1 MATTDREVLEQT
13 MPGVIDGR
21 VSDNAAESTFAEVDD
36 RDRAIPAIEFRDVHL
51 GFADRKVLD
60 GLSFKVMKG
69 ETKIILGGSGC
80 GKSTTIKLVLGL
92 LKPDSGQILVD
103 GEDITNYDEQQMM
116 IVRKKIGMI
125 FQEGALFDSLSVYD
139 NVAFRLHEQGVP
151 EEEVEPEVRRM
162 LRFVN
167 LEDAIDKMPIELSG
181 GMRRRVGIARALVGD
196 PKIVMFDE
204 PTAGLDPPTARTICE
219 LAMKLRDLEDVS
231 SIFVTHEMNNLD
243 YLSSEYAVVN
253 DAGEVVFEIEGER
266 LCLINT
272 KVLMM
277 REGRV
282 IFSGTDETLRKAED
296 PYINKFLRGH

>member
-1 MATTDREVLEQT
+1 MMTQDSIDRT
-13 MPGVIDGR
+13 IDNR
-21 VSDNAAESTFAEVDD
+21 VSDSAAESTFREIDD
-36 RDRAIPAIEFRDVHL
+36 SDRAIPSIEFRDVTMIYD
-51 GFADRKVLD
+51 DRKILD
-60 GLSFKVMKG
+60 ELSFKVMKG

-103 GEDITNYDEQQMM
+103 GEDITNYNETQMM
-116 IVRKKIGMI
+116 KVRKKIGMI
-125 FQEGALFDSLSVYD
+125 FQEGALFDSLSVYE
-139 NVAFRLHEQGVP
+139 NVAFKLHEQGVP
-151 EEEVEPEVRRM
+151 EEEVDAEVRRM

-167 LEDAIDKMPIELSG
+167 LEDAIEKMPAELSG

-231 SIFVTHEMNNLD
+231 SIFVTHEMNNLE
-243 YLSSEYAVVN
+243 YLTSEYAVVN
-253 DAGEVVFEIEGER
+253 EAGEVVFEKEGEK
-266 LCLINT
+266 LCLINS

-277 REGRV
+277 REGKI

-296 PYINKFLRGH
+296 PYIHKFLRGH

>member
-1 MATTDREVLEQT
+1 MMSQAAIDRPDLA
-13 MPGVIDGR
+13 PDNR
-21 VSDNAAESTFAEVDD
+21 VSDRAAESTFREVYDSA
-36 RDRAIPAIEFRDVHL
+36 REIPSIEFRNVTMMFDS
-51 GFADRKVLD
+51 RKVLD
-60 GLSFKVMKG
+60 DLSFKVMKG

-103 GEDITNYDEQQMM
+103 GEDITNYSEVQMM
-116 IVRKKIGMI
+116 RVRKKIGMI
-125 FQEGALFDSLSVYD
+125 FQEGALFDSLSVYE
-139 NVAFRLHEQGVP
+139 NVAFKLHEQGVP
-151 EEEVEPEVRRM
+151 EGEVESEVRRM
-162 LRFVN
+162 LEFVN
-167 LEDAIDKMPIELSG
+167 LSDAIDKMPAELSG

-243 YLSSEYAVVN
+243 YLCSEYAVVN
-253 DAGEVVFEIEGER
+253 EEGAVVFEKEGEK
-266 LCLINT
+266 LCLINS

-277 REGRV
+277 SNGQV
-282 IFSGTDETLRKAED
+282 IFSGTDETLRKSED
-296 PYINKFLRGH
+296 KYIQKFLRGRDE

>member
-1 MATTDREVLEQT
+1 MASTNVEIHQSTPPL
-13 MPGVIDGR
+13 PDGQ
-21 VSDNAAESTFAEVDD
+21 VSDDAAESTFAEVDD

-51 GFADRKVLD
+51 AFDDRKVLD
-60 GLSFKVMKG
+60 GLTFKVLKG

-92 LKPDSGQILVD
+92 LKPDAGQILVD
-103 GEDITNYDEQQMM
+103 GEDITHFNEVELMR
-116 IVRKKIGMI
+116 VRKKIGMI

-151 EEEVEPEVRRM
+151 EDEVEPEVRRM

-181 GMRRRVGIARALVGD
+181 GMRRRVGIARALIGD

-219 LAMKLRDLEDVS
+219 LAMK
-231 SIFVTHEMNNLD
+231 
-243 YLSSEYAVVN
+243 
-253 DAGEVVFEIEGER
+253 
-266 LCLINT
+266 
-272 KVLMM
+272 M
-277 REGRV
+277 RNGNI
-282 IFSGTDETLRKAED
+282 IFSGTDEALRRSED
-296 PYINKFLRGH
+296 PYIQRFLRGH

>member
-1 MATTDREVLEQT
+1 MMTQDAIDRTV
-13 MPGVIDGR
+13 DNR
-21 VSDNAAESTFAEVDD
+21 VSEQAAESTFREIDD
-36 RDRAIPAIEFRDVHL
+36 TGRAIPAIEFRNVTMIYD
-51 GFADRKVLD
+51 GRKVLND
-60 GLSFKVMKG
+60 LSFKVMKG

-92 LKPDSGQILVD
+92 IKPDSGQILVE
-103 GEDITNYDEQQMM
+103 GEDVTDYNETQMM
-116 IVRKKIGMI
+116 KVRKKLGMI
-125 FQEGALFDSLSVYD
+125 FQEGALFDSLSVYE
-139 NVAFRLHEQGVP
+139 NVAFKLHEQGVP
-151 EEEVEPEVRRM
+151 EEDVESEVRRM

-167 LEDAIDKMPIELSG
+167 LEDAIDQMPAELSG

-243 YLSSEYAVVN
+243 YLTSEYAVVN
-253 DAGEVVFEIEGER
+253 EAGEVVFEKEGEK
-266 LCLINT
+266 LCLINS

-277 REGRV
+277 RNGEI
-282 IFSGTDETLRKAED
+282 IFSGTDETLRRAED
-296 PYINKFLRGH
+296 PYIHKFLRGH

>member
-1 MATTDREVLEQT
+1 MATTDLDVTKPSIPATYE
-13 MPGVIDGR
+13 GS
-21 VSDNAAESTFAEVDD
+21 VSENAAESTFAEVDD

-116 IVRKKIGMI
+116 RVRKKIGMI

-139 NVAFRLHEQGVP
+139 NVAFKLHEQGVP
-151 EEEVEPEVRRM
+151 EEDVEQEVRRM

-231 SIFVTHEMNNLD
+231 SIFVTHEMNNLQ
-243 YLSSEYAVVN
+243 YLTSEYAVVD
-253 DAGEVVFEIEGER
+253 DAGGVVFEKEGER

-277 REGRV
+277 RDGQV
-282 IFSGTDETLRKAED
+282 IFSGTDETLRHAED
-296 PYINKFLRGH
+296 KYIQKFLRGH

>member
-1 MATTDREVLEQT
+1 MASTEIEVPPPT
-13 MPGVIDGR
+13 APPAFDGQ
-21 VSDNAAESTFAEVDD
+21 VSEDAAESTFAEVDD
-36 RDRAIPAIEFRDVHL
+36 RARAIPAIEFRDVHL
-51 GFADRKVLD
+51 AFDDRKVLD
-60 GLSFKVMKG
+60 GLSFKVLRG

-92 LKPDSGQILVD
+92 LKPDSGQVLVD
-103 GEDITNYDEQQMM
+103 GEDITNYSEVEMM
-116 IVRKKIGMI
+116 RVRKKIGMI

-151 EEEVEPEVRRM
+151 EDQVEPEVRRM

-231 SIFVTHEMNNLD
+231 SIFVTHEMNNLQ

-253 DAGEVVFEIEGER
+253 DEGEVVFEREGER

-282 IFSGTDETLRKAED
+282 IFSGTDESLKKSED
-296 PYINKFLRGH
+296 PYIQKFLRGH

>member
-1 MATTDREVLEQT
+1 MTQASIDQLDDDR
-13 MPGVIDGR
+13 I
-21 VSDNAAESTFAEVDD
+21 SSHAAESTFREIDD
-36 RDRAIPAIEFRDVHL
+36 SDRAIPAIEFRNVTMVFDN
-51 GFADRKVLD
+51 RKVLND
-60 GLSFKVMKG
+60 LSFKVMKG

-103 GEDITNYDEQQMM
+103 GEDITNYSEVQMM
-116 IVRKKIGMI
+116 RVRKKIGMI
-125 FQEGALFDSLSVYD
+125 FQEGALFDSLSVYE
-139 NVAFRLHEQGVP
+139 NVAFKLHEQGVP
-151 EEEVEPEVRRM
+151 EDDVEGEVRRM

-167 LEDAIDKMPIELSG
+167 LEDAIDKMPAELSG

-243 YLSSEYAVVN
+243 YLTSEYAVVN
-253 DAGEVVFEIEGER
+253 EAGEVVFEKEGER
-266 LCLINT
+266 LCLINS

-277 REGRV
+277 RDGQI
-282 IFSGTDETLRKAED
+282 IFSGTDETLRRAED
-296 PYINKFLRGH
+296 PYIHRFLRGH

>member
-1 MATTDREVLEQT
+1 MMTQASIDQLDDDR
-13 MPGVIDGR
+13 I
-21 VSDNAAESTFAEVDD
+21 SSHAAESTFREIDD
-36 RDRAIPAIEFRDVHL
+36 SDRAIPAIEFRNVTMVFDN
-51 GFADRKVLD
+51 RKVLND
-60 GLSFKVMKG
+60 LSFKVMKG

-103 GEDITNYDEQQMM
+103 GEDITNYSEVQMM
-116 IVRKKIGMI
+116 RVRKKIGMI
-125 FQEGALFDSLSVYD
+125 FQEGALFDSLSVYE
-139 NVAFRLHEQGVP
+139 NVAFKLHEQGVP
-151 EEEVEPEVRRM
+151 EDDVEGEVRRM

-167 LEDAIDKMPIELSG
+167 LEDAIDKMPAELSG

-204 PTAGLDPPTARTICE
+204 PTAGLDPPTARTIFE

-243 YLSSEYAVVN
+243 YLTSEYAVVN
-253 DAGEVVFEIEGER
+253 EAGEVVFEKEGER
-266 LCLINT
+266 LCLINS

-277 REGRV
+277 RDGQI
-282 IFSGTDETLRKAED
+282 IFSGTDETLRRAED
-296 PYINKFLRGH
+296 PYIHRFLRGH